1 MKGLTRSPLGGDRM
15 ANGIP
20 TIPETITVHLG
31 RPDEN
36 ARNVTLPFLDYVANV
51 ASSEI
56 YPTWPENA
64 IRANMY
70 AQISFVLNRIY
81 TEYYR
86 SRGYDFDITNST
98 SIDQFFVEGRDI
110 FENIRELAGELFDNY
125 VRRRGNVEP
134 LLTSYCDGRRTTCEG
149 LSQWGSVE
157 LAEQGLTPYE
167 ILTYYYGD
175 DIDIVQDAPIANAR
189 ESAPVVPLRIGAAN
203 DQVRTAQ
210 IRLNR
215 ISKNYPSIPKIALT
229 DGVFAEDTEAAVRKF
244 QEIFSLTADGV
255 IGKSTWYYIRRIYN
269 AVKRLNELGSEGIT
283 TEEITQQYPGVL
295 REGDSGN
302 PVANLQYYLNYLSG
316 FYETVPP
323 VTVDG
328 SFGAATRAAVIDLQN
343 TFGLP
348 ADGIVGPVT
357 WEALY
362 DAYLGIIST
371 IPIKYTE
378 GSVIPFPG
386 TVLRIGS
393 DNDAVR
399 VLQEYLNYVA
409 RSFPTI
415 TPVSVTGYFG
425 PRTREA
431 VIAFQELA
439 GLPVSGQVAAVTWEA
454 LADLYSDLYNGK
466 ILGEGQYP
474 GFELGV

>member
-1 MKGLTRSPLGGDRM
+1 MP
-15 ANGIP
+15 NGTP
-20 TIPETITVHLG
+20 TIPETVTVHLG
-31 RPDEN
+31 RPEEN
-36 ARNVTLPFLDYVANV
+36 ARNVTVPFLDYVANV

-98 SIDQFFVEGRDI
+98 SIDQSFVEGRDV
-110 FENIRELAGELFDNY
+110 FENIRQLAGELFDNY
-125 VRRRGNVEP
+125 IRRQGNIEP
-134 LLTSYCDGRRTTCEG
+134 LLAAYCDGRRLTCDG
-149 LSQWGSVE
+149 LLQWGTVE
-157 LAEQGLTPYE
+157 LAEQGMTPYE

-175 DIDIVQDAPIANAR
+175 NIDLVTDVPIANST
-189 ESAPVVPLRIGAAN
+189 ESAPVVPLRVGSVN
-203 DQVRTAQ
+203 DQVRVAQ

-229 DGVFAEDTEAAVRKF
+229 DGVFAQDTEAAVRRF
-244 QEIFSLTADGV
+244 QEIFELTPDGI

-269 AVKRLNELGSEGIT
+269 AVKRLNELDSEGVT
-283 TEEITQQYPGVL
+283 PEEVTQQYPGVL

-302 PVANLQYYLNYLSG
+302 AVANLQYYLNYLSG
-316 FYETVPP
+316 FYESIPP
-323 VTVDG
+323 LAIDG
-328 SFGAATRAAVIDLQN
+328 SFGPSTAAAVADLQN
-343 TFGLP
+343 TFGLV

-362 DAYLGIIST
+362 DAYLGIVST
-371 IPIKYTE
+371 IPVEYVE
-378 GSVIPFPG
+378 GNVIPFPG
-386 TVLRIGS
+386 AVLRLGS
-393 DNDAVR
+393 DSDDVR

-409 RSFPTI
+409 QSFPSI

-439 GLPVSGQVAAVTWEA
+439 GLPIRGQVSAITWNA
-454 LADLYSDLYNGK
+454 LTDLYGDLYNGN

-474 GFELGV
+474 GFETGVR

>member
-1 MKGLTRSPLGGDRM
+1 MP
-15 ANGIP
+15 NGIP
-20 TIPETITVHLG
+20 TIPESITVHLG
-31 RPDEN
+31 RPEEN
-36 ARNVTLPFLDYVANV
+36 VRNVTLPFLDYVANV

-70 AQISFVLNRIY
+70 AQVSFALNRIY

-98 SIDQFFVEGRDI
+98 TIDQSFVEGRDI
-110 FENIRELAGELFDNY
+110 FENIRELTGQLFDSY
-125 VRRRGNVEP
+125 IRRQGSIEP
-134 LLTSYCDGRRTTCEG
+134 LFAVYCDGRRVSCDG
-149 LSQWGSVE
+149 LSQWGTVE
-157 LAEQGLTPYE
+157 LAEQGLSPYE

-175 DIDIVQDAPIANAR
+175 NIDIVSNAPIANTA
-189 ESAPVVPLRIGAAN
+189 ESVPVVPLRLGSVN

-229 DGVFAEDTEAAVRKF
+229 DGVFADDTEAAVRTF
-244 QEIFSLTADGV
+244 QETFDLNADGV

-269 AVKRLNELGSEGIT
+269 AVKRLNELDSEGISM
-283 TEEITQQYPGVL
+283 EEITQQYPGVL
-295 REGDSGN
+295 REGDNGN

-323 VTVDG
+323 VNIDG
-328 SFGAATRAAVIDLQN
+328 SFGPATRAAVIDLQN
-343 TFGLP
+343 TFGLV
-348 ADGIVGPVT
+348 ADGIVGPLT
-357 WEALY
+357 WQALY

-371 IPIKYTE
+371 IPVEYAE
-378 GSVIPFPG
+378 GNVIPFPG
-386 TVLRIGS
+386 ITLRLGS
-393 DNDAVR
+393 DSDDVR

-409 RSFPTI
+409 RSFPSI

-439 GLPVSGQVAAVTWEA
+439 GLPVSGQVSAITWEA
-454 LADLYSDLYNGK
+454 LADLYSDLYNGN

-474 GFELGV
+474 GFETGV